1 MIYIF
6 DIDQTLA
13 DNSHRLHFIQGE
25 TKDWEGFHAAQ
36 GDDKPIWETI
46 TVARALFSAG
56 QQLVYSTGRMLTGY
70 EVTQKWLYKYRL
82 PGAQRIYMR
91 PVGDHREDFVV
102 KSELLDKIFADY
114 GAGLAGYGGAFE
126 DRQQVVDMY
135 RARGLRVFQVA
146 KGNY

>member
-46 TVARALFSAG
+46 TVARALKAAG
-56 QQLVYSTGRMLTGY
+56 QQIVYSTGRMESGY
-70 EVTQKWLYKYRL
+70 EATKTWLNKYRV
-82 PGAQRIYMR
+82 PDAQGIYMR
-91 PVGDHREDFVV
+91 AVGDHREDFVV
-102 KSELLDKIFADY
+102 KSELLDMIFADY
-114 GAGLAGYGGAFE
+114 GAGLGGYGGVFE

-146 KGNY
+146 KGDY